1 MKSKLKIA
9 LLALLGFSTAS
20 CASKKAAKKAMDRD
34 SQSVETDGVDTRI
47 MLMYGVPGPD
57 GDRIMTE
64 KEVREKVGA
73 TQDEAALKPDT
84 LDLRPALMYGVRF
97 PDGETERPK
106 SADTVGE
113 ELQDSEAEK
122 PASEE

>member
-20 CASKKAAKKAMDRD
+20 CASKKAAKKSMDRD
-34 SQSVETDGVDTRI
+34 SQSIETDNIDTRI

-57 GDRIMTE
+57 GNRIMTE
-64 KEVREKVGA
+64 EEVREGVSAAQDAA
-73 TQDEAALKPDT
+73 TVKPDS

-97 PDGETERPK
+97 PDGSTERPK
-106 SADTVGE
+106 SGDATDEKLVEG
-113 ELQDSEAEK
+113 EAERA
-122 PASEE
+122 ASEE